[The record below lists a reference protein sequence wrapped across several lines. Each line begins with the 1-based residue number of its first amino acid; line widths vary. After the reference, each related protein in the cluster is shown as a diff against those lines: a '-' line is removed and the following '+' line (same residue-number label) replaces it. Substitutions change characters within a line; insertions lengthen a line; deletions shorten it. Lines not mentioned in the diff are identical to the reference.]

1 MSDIKFKSV
10 GKTSQTQLRTA
21 LTGSV
26 VPIGIVTP
34 MRHGN
39 NSEGIYAMH
48 TSLRAQIADNLKNLL
63 STNRGERL
71 IFSDLGANLYPL
83 VFETVNSHFDFDEEA
98 INRIKT
104 VVKKYMPFID
114 LATFNSTIDN
124 HDNLHTGKV
133 NINVTYN
140 IPMLSVSEEE
150 ITITLYIV

>member
-1 MSDIKFKSV
+1 
-10 GKTSQTQLRTA
+10 
-21 LTGSV
+21 
-26 VPIGIVTP
+26 
-34 MRHGN
+34 
-39 NSEGIYAMH
+39 MH